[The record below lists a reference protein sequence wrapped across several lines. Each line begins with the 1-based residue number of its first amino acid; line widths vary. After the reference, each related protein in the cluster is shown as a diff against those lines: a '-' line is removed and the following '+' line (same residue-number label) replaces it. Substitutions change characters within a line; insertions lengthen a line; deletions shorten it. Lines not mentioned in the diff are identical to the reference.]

1 MSLLRAPGSV
11 LVYRIQI
18 FSGPS
23 KTALTVPHF
32 VHRQVLTSKR
42 LLGGLRDLE
51 VDPGVPGGVLGGP
64 GGSRGSPG
72 GGPGV
77 SRGGSRGV
85 LRSLLVGSWAD
96 LGGSRAPRR
105 GIDVD
110 SVREWA
116 QFLEIKLAAQ
126 DGSCG
131 TFGRALWAPSRPWEG
146 DKGGGKPP
154 PGKGEGE
161 M

>member
-96 LGGSRAPRR
+96 LGGSRAPR
-105 GIDVD
+105 GIPVD
-110 SVREWA
+110 RWRQEARHRCGFCKGV
-116 QFLEIKLAAQ
+116 
-126 DGSCG
+126 G
-131 TFGRALWAPSRPWEG
+131 TFSRNQTSSARWLMRDFWASTLGPKSSL
-146 DKGGGKPP
+146 GGG
-154 PGKGEGE
+154 
-161 M
+161 

>member
-96 LGGSRAPRR
+96 LGGSRAPKRHPR
-105 GIDVD
+105 K
-110 SVREWA
+110 SVAPEMRVSPR
-116 QFLEIKLAAQ
+116 QNSSLCTPMTPF
-126 DGSCG
+126 GSSTLG
-131 TFGRALWAPSRPWEG
+131 PKSSL
-146 DKGGGKPP
+146 GGG
-154 PGKGEGE
+154 
-161 M
+161 